1 MVLATGGGA
10 WMQEG
15 VREVIKQKA
24 TSVWLRA
31 ELDVLTD
38 RVSKRNHRP
47 LLETGDKREI
57 LDNLMSERYPIYA
70 LADVIV
76 DSSVGPHEQVV
87 HRVIEALDTMGKTA

>member
-1 MVLATGGGA
+1 MLATGGGA

-15 VREVIKQKA
+15 VREIIKARA

-76 DSSVGPHEQVV
+76 DSSIGPHEQVV
-87 HRVIEALDTMGKTA
+87 ERAIAALEELGKKV